1 MKRHF
6 NGKTSLHF
14 AIETKMGK
22 ALKEF
27 IRRGTNVNRVLRNGY
42 IEENNRK
49 EIVEFLYAQTLISK
63 L

>member
-1 MKRHF
+1 
-6 NGKTSLHF
+6 
-14 AIETKMGK
+14 MGK